1 MKNKVEK
8 NTQAEQQKEKRILK
22 NESLRNILGSMEYN
36 NICIMGIPEEEK
48 CVQRIE
54 NLFEEIITKNFPSL
68 VKEEVAQVQE
78 DQSPKQVGPKEAC
91 TKTHHN

>member
-1 MKNKVEK
+1 
-8 NTQAEQQKEKRILK
+8 
-22 NESLRNILGSMEYN
+22 
-36 NICIMGIPEEEK
+36 MGIPGREESEK
-48 CVQRIE
+48 GIE
-54 NLFEEIITKNFPSL
+54 DLFEEIITKNFPSL